1 MAETAVHLGTTGT
14 IGEDHRLRAGMAYD
28 QEGRWLG
35 AQIARPFPSSA
46 AAPGHFAAAAP
57 RTSPDRLDVRPLRRR

>member
-14 IGEDHRLRAGMAYD
+14 VGEDHRLRAGMAYD

-35 AQIARPFPSSA
+35 AQIARPFP
-46 AAPGHFAAAAP
+46 
-57 RTSPDRLDVRPLRRR
+57 